1 MDFLYRA
8 VRLTLL
14 ISLVVIPVSAPVVG
28 VRFAIGFLAGALWS
42 LANLWALKA
51 LITRSFGFSRKP
63 RWQKITLAVVKFPL
77 LYAVGCW
84 LLLSSWSSPVGFL
97 VGFSLWQ
104 ICLVVSAA
112 LPACAEAS
120 EAGTRAVCS

>member
-1 MDFLYRA
+1 MDFLSRA

-14 ISLVVIPVSAPVVG
+14 ISLIAIPVFASVFGIRV
-28 VRFAIGFLAGALWS
+28 AIGFLTGALWS
-42 LANLWALKA
+42 LANLWALTA

-63 RWQKITLAVVKFPL
+63 RWQKIVFAMVKFPL
-77 LYAVGCW
+77 LYALGCW
-84 LLLSSWSSPVGFL
+84 LLLSPWSSPVGFL

-112 LPACAEAS
+112 ANTVFS
-120 EAGTRAVCS
+120 

>member
-1 MDFLYRA
+1 MDFLSQA

-14 ISLVVIPVSAPVVG
+14 IGVVAVPVSVSVVG
-28 VRFAIGFLAGALWS
+28 TRFAIGFLAGALWS

-63 RWQKITLAVVKFPL
+63 RWQKIVFAIVKFPL
-77 LYAVGCW
+77 LYAVGGW

-104 ICLVVSAA
+104 VCLVMSAA
-112 LPACAEAS
+112 
-120 EAGTRAVCS
+120 TRAVYA